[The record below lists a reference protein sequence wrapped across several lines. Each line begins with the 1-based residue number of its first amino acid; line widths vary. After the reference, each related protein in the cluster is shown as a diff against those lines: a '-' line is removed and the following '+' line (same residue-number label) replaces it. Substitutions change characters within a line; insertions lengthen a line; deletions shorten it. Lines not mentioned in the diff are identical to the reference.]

1 MDRCAAA
8 YAYHK
13 QGYNCAQSVAG
24 AFADL
29 TGTAPEQLMAAMGG
43 FGGGVGGSHEELCGA
58 VSGGV
63 LVLSLLHPHTDG
75 EDRAGKVRLYAQA
88 KEFRRRFQEVFG
100 LTVRRPAAGP
110 ARRHREEPGLPA
122 AGSHRPLRQ
131 HDRHGCGDPGA
142 DAAGGARM
150 TWAELYSEAARP
162 TLEEIDAYAH
172 TPLWPQLRAYLAAA
186 YGAGP
191 RLEYSRCGL
200 EPGWNVKFR
209 RGSKS
214 LCTVYLRPGFV
225 TAMVSVAPKDEE
237 AAQMVLLTCTAETQA
252 VYHRSAASKMGRW
265 LMLDIT
271 SPEMLEDV
279 KALLAVR
286 VKPAE

>member
-29 TGTAPEQLMAAMGG
+29 TGTAPEQLIRFFSSRSSFGRPRRPELMAAMGG

-100 LTVRRPAAGP
+100 LTRCGDLLRARPGVTERNP
-110 ARRHREEPGLPA
+110 ASQRLGVTAHCDNMIVTAVEILEQMLQEEPA
-122 AGSHRPLRQ
+122 
-131 HDRHGCGDPGA
+131 
-142 DAAGGARM
+142 
-150 TWAELYSEAARP
+150 
-162 TLEEIDAYAH
+162 
-172 TPLWPQLRAYLAAA
+172 
-186 YGAGP
+186 
-191 RLEYSRCGL
+191 
-200 EPGWNVKFR
+200 
-209 RGSKS
+209 
-214 LCTVYLRPGFV
+214 
-225 TAMVSVAPKDEE
+225 
-237 AAQMVLLTCTAETQA
+237 
-252 VYHRSAASKMGRW
+252 
-265 LMLDIT
+265 
-271 SPEMLEDV
+271 
-279 KALLAVR
+279 
-286 VKPAE
+286 